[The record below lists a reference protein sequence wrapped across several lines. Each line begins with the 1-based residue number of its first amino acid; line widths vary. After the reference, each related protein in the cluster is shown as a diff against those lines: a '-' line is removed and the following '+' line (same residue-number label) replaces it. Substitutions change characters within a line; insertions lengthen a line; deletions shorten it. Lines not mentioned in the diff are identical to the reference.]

1 MTMKFNL
8 QEFIKNFSIERFYEN
23 DFNKKDKYISRSNET
38 WGSFLH
44 KDNVSHTDKANCHLK
59 NIVEKYFTLDDFK
72 GNILEM
78 GCGRANDLEYFLTKK
93 FPFESYIA

>member
-1 MTMKFNL
+1 MKFNL

-59 NIVEKYFTLDDFK
+59 NIVGYLNMLYQGNNLTLYERKQKIFNK
-72 GNILEM
+72 PEPLNF
-78 GCGRANDLEYFLTKK
+78 RR
-93 FPFESYIA
+93 